1 MFDFLINTLDGGDS
15 LQSLNRL
22 LKSTIRNAT
31 VTPNP
36 KSCHAPMLGSLPR
49 RISTSFSFDKVQPA
63 CEFTFVAVVSR
74 ILQQQRLT
82 IQPGV
87 TEMTFPENVVQQL
100 VAFIERA
107 WYIVNRR
114 LPEPLRDGG
123 QCQKKPHEMLTWI
136 KLINDTAEAA
146 IDQLA
151 RKSM

>member
-1 MFDFLINTLDGGDS
+1 
-15 LQSLNRL
+15 
-22 LKSTIRNAT
+22 
-31 VTPNP
+31 
-36 KSCHAPMLGSLPR
+36 
-49 RISTSFSFDKVQPA
+49 
-63 CEFTFVAVVSR
+63 
-74 ILQQQRLT
+74 
-82 IQPGV
+82 
-87 TEMTFPENVVQQL
+87 MTFPENVVQQL